1 MNKFKLILVM
11 LLAVSLTAC
20 FPSNNSAKK
29 EILLQGYTMGT
40 TYNIKVVATAR
51 S

>member
-29 EILLQGYTMGT
+29 EILLQGYTMG
-40 TYNIKVVATAR
+40 N
-51 S
+51 